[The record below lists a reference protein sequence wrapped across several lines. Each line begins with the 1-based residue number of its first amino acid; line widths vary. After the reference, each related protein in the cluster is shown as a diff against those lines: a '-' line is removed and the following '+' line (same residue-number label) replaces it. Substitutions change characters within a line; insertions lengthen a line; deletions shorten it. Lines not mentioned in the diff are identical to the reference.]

1 MSPLR
6 SLVLGAAL
14 GASLGIPF
22 GLLQDKLL
30 ELMPEEQRGARLRR
44 QQQTEAVIAGTG
56 VVPACLPGWACLPGP
71 ACLTS
76 CGAKSWTHACV
87 LTVKTAVGMQTPWL
101 PRAASDRRPH
111 HARAC
116 LQWSRSVCVR
126 LLPTG
131 PTTSPLLSFTN
142 WRPA

>member
-1 MSPLR
+1 VSPLR

-56 VVPACLPGWACLPGP
+56 VVPACLSACLGLCLPAGQRAAPAP
-71 ACLTS
+71 ACSQSKQLL
-76 CGAKSWTHACV
+76 AC
-87 LTVKTAVGMQTPWL
+87 TCCQTPRL
-101 PRAASDRRPH
+101 PRTASDRRPH

-131 PTTSPLLSFTN
+131 PTTSPLLSFTS